1 MSEGDSIKEA
11 AERLENRVEDLD
23 LRVDAVEMSVAGNAE
38 ESLDI
43 DEEMRVAD
51 ELGTR
56 IDQRTDGE
64 AVEESYAMPPFTV
77 FYEHYPEDS
86 GREVGFYI
94 FVPKGCLRVDGE
106 EVDFADAG
114 NEIDADGCIAM
125 PDVSKDD
132 TEQKIYAHVRA
143 VVGRSGDGGAEGDE
157 LKIDVRFNTE
167 KDYDEWE
174 WEPGERR
181 FDFVVGEFD
190 EKSYTRICTS
200 MVKLGEVRREV
211 AFSVEG
217 RNNTWKVRYF
227 DGSFTYAGFTPD
239 EVTPTPVEGWIDLN
253 SRAKN
258 LSVYGHAT
266 YEVDKDGDVVSCK
279 RLVINTSSTAPDSS
293 SSSSSSSSGGS
304 DTTDAVFTFHIAD
317 ITGGVVSQDALGAIH
332 AGGNGGN
339 IDVDVDEISVDYQA
353 TVPVSEGSGESA
365 SAESKVLEVKGWS
378 SASATSGTSIAAQL
392 GLPVQSGLS
401 SREVVVRNG
410 VGGSLE
416 YVEVGEVDMN
426 ALVDSVADEVD
437 SRIGDGTLT
446 IMQQGSESP
455 LGTFTANQATNT
467 SVTIP
472 APVTPND
479 GVLSITVG
487 NNSPVTFT
495 ANQATNASVTIPE
508 GVALTD
514 TDPSDVVLSTGTA
527 SAGSSDKAARADHV
541 HKLPSTVKIKQSPVA
556 DPSASGTATAF
567 IDSITQNANGEIT
580 VTKKNVDIPAA
591 QVQSDWSVT
600 DSTSKAFIKNKPTIP
615 AAQVNANWNATSG
628 VAQILN
634 KPTLAAVATSGSYN
648 DLTNKPAMMTGS
660 VTVVT
665 NIYWYG
671 DALYFTTSTIDFDNK
686 TIRANGG
693 TKLADTVTHQSEHT

>member
-11 AERLENRVEDLD
+11 AERLENRFEDLD

-43 DEEMRVAD
+43 DEGMRVAD

-56 IDQRTDGE
+56 IDQRTDDE

-114 NEIDADGCIAM
+114 NEVDADGCIAM

-143 VVGRSGDGGAEGDE
+143 VVGRSGDYGAEGDE
-157 LKIDVRFNTE
+157 LKIEVRFNTE
-167 KDYDEWE
+167 EHYDEWE
-174 WEPGERR
+174 WGPGERR

-200 MVKLGEVRREV
+200 MVKLGEARREV

-253 SRAKN
+253 SQAKT

-266 YEVDKDGDVVSCK
+266 YEMDKDGDVVSCK
-279 RLVINTSSTAPDSS
+279 SLVINTSSTSMAPGSS

-304 DTTDAVFTFHIAD
+304 GTTDAVFTFHIAD
-317 ITGGVVSQDALGAIH
+317 ITGGVVSQDAFGAIH

-339 IDVDVDEISVDYQA
+339 IGVDVDEISVDYQA

-426 ALVDSVADEVD
+426 ALVDSVVDEVD

-467 SVTIP
+467 SITIP
-472 APVTPND
+472 APGD
-479 GVLSITVG
+479 GTITIKQG
-487 NNSPVTFT
+487 DATLGSFT
-495 ANQATNASVTIPE
+495 VNQAANKTITLPSPGDGTITIRQGSTDIASFTVNQAANKTITLAAP
-508 GVALTD
+508 
-514 TDPSDVVLSTGTA
+514 PSGSVVVLRKVMYDISTHKIMAAYSKINLATGAVTAPLANEIPADNDATLLWAEVTEAVPHSTA
-527 SAGSSDKAARADHV
+527 SAA
-541 HKLPSTVKIKQSPVA
+541 
-556 DPSASGTATAF
+556 
-567 IDSITQNANGEIT
+567 E
-580 VTKKNVDIPAA
+580 
-591 QVQSDWSVT
+591 
-600 DSTSKAFIKNKPTIP
+600 
-615 AAQVNANWNATSG
+615 
-628 VAQILN
+628 
-634 KPTLAAVATSGSYN
+634 
-648 DLTNKPAMMTGS
+648 
-660 VTVVT
+660 
-665 NIYWYG
+665 
-671 DALYFTTSTIDFDNK
+671 
-686 TIRANGG
+686 
-693 TKLADTVTHQSEHT
+693 